1 MDNGDCFTLLVL
13 LVFSG
18 IFSGSETALVALS
31 MARAEALLS
40 EGRAGA
46 KALYQLKK
54 DPARM
59 LTTILI
65 GNNLVNIAASAL
77 ATVMAT
83 RQFGSAGP
91 GIAVGVLT
99 LFILVFGE
107 ITPKSLAT
115 RYSERISLFI
125 ANPLLLFM
133 RLIYPLVWFF
143 SRFAAWVYRLT
154 GWQERSDNYRVRA
167 HWYARIRCQGRR
179 DRT

>member
-1 MDNGDCFTLLVL
+1 MLYLLVL
-13 LVFSG
+13 LFFSG
-18 IFSGSETALVALS
+18 VFSGSETALVALS
-31 MARAEALLS
+31 MARAEALVN

-54 DPARM
+54 DPAQM

-99 LFILVFGE
+99 
-107 ITPKSLAT
+107 
-115 RYSERISLFI
+115 
-125 ANPLLLFM
+125 
-133 RLIYPLVWFF
+133 
-143 SRFAAWVYRLT
+143 
-154 GWQERSDNYRVRA
+154 
-167 HWYARIRCQGRR
+167 
-179 DRT
+179 

>member
-1 MDNGDCFTLLVL
+1 MELLYLLVL
-13 LVFSG
+13 LFFSG

-31 MARAEALLS
+31 MARAEALVN

-46 KALYQLKK
+46 KALCQLKK
-54 DPARM
+54 DPAQM

-99 LFILVFGE
+99 LFILVFG
-107 ITPKSLAT
+107 
-115 RYSERISLFI
+115 
-125 ANPLLLFM
+125 
-133 RLIYPLVWFF
+133 
-143 SRFAAWVYRLT
+143 
-154 GWQERSDNYRVRA
+154 
-167 HWYARIRCQGRR
+167 
-179 DRT
+179 

>member
-1 MDNGDCFTLLVL
+1 MMELVALLVL

-31 MARAEALLS
+31 MARVDALVK
-40 EGRAGA
+40 ERRAGA

-54 DPARM
+54 DPSRM

-83 RQFGSAGP
+83 REFGSAGP

-115 RYSERISLFI
+115 RFSETISLFI
-125 ANPLLLFM
+125 AYPLLILM

-143 SRFAAWVYRLT
+143 GHFTSKPFRRLCYHLPDPYR
-154 GWQERSDNYRVRA
+154 
-167 HWYARIRCQGRR
+167 
-179 DRT
+179 

>member
-1 MDNGDCFTLLVL
+1 MELLFLVVL

-31 MARAEALLS
+31 MARAEALLN

-54 DPARM
+54 DPSRM

-91 GIAVGVLT
+91 G
-99 LFILVFGE
+99 
-107 ITPKSLAT
+107 
-115 RYSERISLFI
+115 
-125 ANPLLLFM
+125 
-133 RLIYPLVWFF
+133 
-143 SRFAAWVYRLT
+143 
-154 GWQERSDNYRVRA
+154 
-167 HWYARIRCQGRR
+167 
-179 DRT
+179 